1 MSTGVQPGD
10 GYSVNTLNGVSSL
23 SVDKPYIS
31 DNNPGI
37 LVGVVLPEP
46 PPFPDIN
53 GSPFPTFDDAFDQFI
68 VETVVV
74 GSQQYIRIASGA
86 VNFTQSNMPLVLT
99 GAYTDTRQ
107 VWINKV
113 AVRPGIT
120 ATDGGEPGSPWMEN
134 GGYYSLPSSGEYYVT
149 ICKLDF
155 DGAETTSL
163 LLEENTPFVSIFS
176 SSDDLYSKIF
186 SETGPSLYV
195 NKHNVQK
202 MTGYDA
208 ESTGLDGDFGNC
220 HTTYFN
226 PVKIGYS
233 VKVIAI
239 INTEVPVITA
249 PVVEVLH
256 AATATSNEVH
266 RITLPPDM
274 KKSGSFQLQYEPG
287 FTSDTT
293 DPFDPF
299 NPLNSGN
306 LTGQFQWN
314 LANALKGI
322 QSLRGNSSVTVSGEN
337 KLDITYINGLANT
350 AVAVPDIINNTIG
363 IPTTTYAVMQHVKG
377 SIDMSVPISFNG
389 STLMNVADLDEE
401 EDPYYVNQADDWSGI
416 CNISLKDQLEA
427 VTAATTDYYY
437 DIVGP
442 ADWTSSQPSYLEVD
456 GCTDEPSTDHPFKV
470 IHVQTTGGMS
480 TYAIVSGAVN
490 NVTPGN
496 IATDITVSTGAYDVW
511 LKVPYLSD
519 VFPDTGGFVWNIG
532 TPVPSDT
539 DSEGYVKVAE
549 VNGATVTQIITGSL
563 WGDRIKMG
571 TKIATYYYA
580 QV

>member
-1 MSTGVQPGD
+1 MSLQPGN
-10 GYSVNTLNGVSSL
+10 GYNFVSSGQGTSL
-23 SVDKPYIS
+23 DINQPYTSSPGDSFLFGIS
-31 DNNPGI
+31 LPNP
-37 LVGVVLPEP
+37 PP
-46 PPFPDIN
+46 FPPFPDIN
-53 GSPFPTFDDAFDQFI
+53 GSPFPTFDDALDQFI

-86 VNFTQSNMPLVLT
+86 VNFTQSNMPLILT

-120 ATDGGEPGSPWMEN
+120 ATDGGEAGSPWMEN

-155 DGAETTSL
+155 DGAETTSSL
-163 LLEENTPFVSIFS
+163 LQQNTPFVAIFS
-176 SSDDLYSKIF
+176 SDNALYSKIF

-208 ESTGLDGDFGNC
+208 ASTGLDGDFGNC

-239 INTEVPVITA
+239 INTEVPVITE
-249 PVVEVLH
+249 PQVEVLH

-314 LANALKGI
+314 LANALKAI
-322 QSLRGNSSVTVSGEN
+322 QSLRGNSSVTVAGEN

-350 AVAVPDIINNTIG
+350 AVAVPEIINNSIE

-377 SIDMSVPISFNG
+377 SIDMSIPISYNG
-389 STLMNVADLDEE
+389 STLMNVEGLNEE
-401 EDPYYVNQADDWSGI
+401 YDPYYVNQADDWSGI
-416 CNISLKDQLEA
+416 CNISLKDQLEG

-442 ADWTSSQPSYLEVD
+442 ADWTSSQPSYLEED
-456 GCTDEPSTDHPFKV
+456 GCTDEGCPHPFHVRKV
-470 IHVQTTGGMS
+470 VTGETVTFKVCTGM
-480 TYAIVSGAVN
+480 VN
-490 NVTPGN
+490 NIIPSNMNITIGSGGAYVYVNCTVAGENYPDGVTIG
-496 IATDITVSTGAYDVW
+496 TGASI
-511 LKVPYLSD
+511 PA
-519 VFPDTGGFVWNIG
+519 
-532 TPVPSDT
+532 DT
-539 DSEGYVKVAE
+539 DSNSYIAIAHIVDEESEQLVSS
-549 VNGATVTQIITGSL
+549 SL
-563 WGDRIKMG
+563 WTERFKCGETTAK
-571 TKIATYYYA
+571 YWWSN
-580 QV
+580 V

>member
-1 MSTGVQPGD
+1 MSLQPGN
-10 GYSVNTLNGVSSL
+10 GYNFVSSGQGTSL
-23 SVDKPYIS
+23 DINQPYTSSPGDSFLFGIS
-31 DNNPGI
+31 LPNP
-37 LVGVVLPEP
+37 PP
-46 PPFPDIN
+46 FPPFPDIN

-74 GSQQYIRIASGA
+74 GEQQYIRIASGA
-86 VNFTQSNMPLVLT
+86 VNFTQSNMPLILT

-120 ATDGGEPGSPWMEN
+120 ATDGGEAGSPWMEN

-155 DGAETTSL
+155 DGAETSSSL
-163 LLEENTPFVSIFS
+163 LQQNTPFVAIFS
-176 SSDDLYSKIF
+176 SDNALYSKIF

-208 ESTGLDGDFGNC
+208 AATGFDGDFGNC

-239 INTEVPVITA
+239 INTEVPVITT
-249 PVVEVLH
+249 PQVEVLH

-322 QSLRGNSSVTVSGEN
+322 QSLRGNSSVTVAGEN

-350 AVAVPDIINNTIG
+350 AVAAPDIINNSLG
-363 IPTTTYAVMQHVKG
+363 IPTNTYAVMQHVKG
-377 SIDMSVPISFNG
+377 SIDMSIPISYNG
-389 STLMNVADLDEE
+389 STLMNVEGLNEE
-401 EDPYYVNQADDWSGI
+401 YDPYYVNQADDWSGI
-416 CNISLKDQLEA
+416 CNISLKEQLEGVA
-427 VTAATTDYYY
+427 AATTDYYY

-456 GCTDEPSTDHPFKV
+456 GCTDEGCPHPFYVRKV
-470 IHVQTTGGMS
+470 VTGETVTFKVCTGM
-480 TYAIVSGAVN
+480 VN
-490 NVTPGN
+490 NIIPSNINITIGSGGAYVYVNCTVAGENYPDGVTIG
-496 IATDITVSTGAYDVW
+496 TGASI
-511 LKVPYLSD
+511 PA
-519 VFPDTGGFVWNIG
+519 
-532 TPVPSDT
+532 DT
-539 DSEGYVKVAE
+539 DSNSYIAIAHIVDEESEQLVSS
-549 VNGATVTQIITGSL
+549 SL
-563 WGDRIKMG
+563 WTERFKCGETPAK
-571 TKIATYYYA
+571 YWWSN
-580 QV
+580 V

>member
-1 MSTGVQPGD
+1 MSLQPGN
-10 GYSVNTLNGVSSL
+10 GYNFVSSSQGTSL
-23 SVDKPYIS
+23 DINQPWTPPTGDSFLFGIS
-31 DNNPGI
+31 IPNP
-37 LVGVVLPEP
+37 PP
-46 PPFPDIN
+46 FPPFPDIN

-86 VNFTQSNMPLVLT
+86 VNFTQSNMPLILT

-120 ATDGGEPGSPWMEN
+120 AIDGGEPGSPWMEN

-155 DGAETTSL
+155 DGAETTSSL
-163 LLEENTPFVSIFS
+163 LQQNTPFVAIFS
-176 SSDDLYSKIF
+176 SDNALYSKIF

-202 MTGYDA
+202 MTGYNA
-208 ESTGLDGDFGNC
+208 AATGFDGDFGNC

-239 INTEVPVITA
+239 INTEVPVITE
-249 PVVEVLH
+249 PQVEVLH

-314 LANALKGI
+314 LANALKAI
-322 QSLRGNSSVTVSGEN
+322 QSLRGNSSVTVAGEN

-350 AVAVPDIINNTIG
+350 AVAVPDIINNTIE

-377 SIDMSVPISFNG
+377 SIDMSIPISYNG
-389 STLMNVADLDEE
+389 STLMNVEGLNEE
-401 EDPYYVNQADDWSGI
+401 YDPYYVNQADDWSGI
-416 CNISLKDQLEA
+416 CNISLKDQLEG

-456 GCTDEPSTDHPFKV
+456 GCTDEGCQHPFYVRKV
-470 IHVQTTGGMS
+470 VTGETVTFKVCTGM
-480 TYAIVSGAVN
+480 VN
-490 NVTPGN
+490 NIIPSNINITIGSGGAYVYVSCTVAGENYPDGVTIG
-496 IATDITVSTGAYDVW
+496 TGASI
-511 LKVPYLSD
+511 PA
-519 VFPDTGGFVWNIG
+519 
-532 TPVPSDT
+532 DT
-539 DSEGYVKVAE
+539 DSNSYIAIAHIVDEESEQLVSS
-549 VNGATVTQIITGSL
+549 SL
-563 WGDRIKMG
+563 WTERFKCGETPAK
-571 TKIATYYYA
+571 YWWSN
-580 QV
+580 V

>member
-1 MSTGVQPGD
+1 MSLQPGN
-10 GYSVNTLNGVSSL
+10 GYNFVSSSQGTSL
-23 SVDKPYIS
+23 DINQPWTPPTGDSFLFGIS
-31 DNNPGI
+31 IPNP
-37 LVGVVLPEP
+37 PP
-46 PPFPDIN
+46 FPPFPDIN

-86 VNFTQSNMPLVLT
+86 VNFTQSNMPLILT

-120 ATDGGEPGSPWMEN
+120 AIDGGEPGSPWMEN

-155 DGAETTSL
+155 DGAETTSSL
-163 LLEENTPFVSIFS
+163 LQQNTPFVAIFS
-176 SSDDLYSKIF
+176 SDNALYSKIF

-202 MTGYDA
+202 MTGYNA
-208 ESTGLDGDFGNC
+208 AATGFDGDFGNC

-239 INTEVPVITA
+239 INTEVPVITE
-249 PVVEVLH
+249 PQVEVLH

-314 LANALKGI
+314 LANALKAI
-322 QSLRGNSSVTVSGEN
+322 QSLRGNSSVTVAGEN

-350 AVAVPDIINNTIG
+350 AVAVPDIINNTIE

-377 SIDMSVPISFNG
+377 SIDMSIPISYNG
-389 STLMNVADLDEE
+389 STLMNVEGLNEE
-401 EDPYYVNQADDWSGI
+401 YDPYYVNQADDWSGI
-416 CNISLKDQLEA
+416 CNISLKDQLEG

-442 ADWTSSQPSYLEVD
+442 ADWTSSQPSYLEED
-456 GCTDEPSTDHPFKV
+456 GCIDESTNHPFKV
-470 IHVQTTGGMS
+470 IPIQTTGGMS
-480 TYAIVSGAVN
+480 TYAIVSGTVN

-496 IATDITVSTGAYDVW
+496 IDDEITVSEDAYEVW
-511 LKVPYLSD
+511 LKVPFD
-519 VFPDTGGFVWNIG
+519 EVFPNTDGFEWNIG
-532 TPVPSDT
+532 STLPSDT
-539 DSEGYVKVAE
+539 DSEGYVRVAS
-549 VNGATVTQIITGSL
+549 VNGATVTQYITGSL

-571 TKIATYYYA
+571 TATATYYFA
-580 QV
+580 RV

>member
-10 GYSVNTLNGVSSL
+10 GYLVNTLNGVSSF
-23 SVDKPYIS
+23 SVNKPYIS

-37 LVGVVLPEP
+37 LVGVVLPEIVF

-53 GSPFPTFDDAFDQFI
+53 GPPFPTFDDAFDQFI
-68 VETVVV
+68 VETVIV
-74 GSQQYIRIASGA
+74 GEQQYIRIASGA
-86 VNFTQSNMPLVLT
+86 VNFTQSNMPLILT

-155 DGAETTSL
+155 DGAETTSSL
-163 LLEENTPFVSIFS
+163 LQENTPFVAIFS
-176 SSDDLYSKIF
+176 STDALYAKIF
-186 SETGPSLYV
+186 QETGPSLYV

-208 ESTGLDGDFGNC
+208 ASTGFDGDFGNC

-249 PVVEVLH
+249 PQVEVLH

-274 KKSGSFQLQYEPG
+274 KKSGSFQLQFSQG
-287 FTSDTT
+287 ITGNSDPT
-293 DPFDPF
+293 DLF

-314 LANALKGI
+314 LANALKAI

-350 AVAVPDIINNTIG
+350 AVGVPAIINNSIG

-377 SIDMSVPISFNG
+377 SIDMSIPISYNG
-389 STLMNVADLDEE
+389 STLMNVEGLNEE
-401 EDPYYVNQADDWSGI
+401 YDPYYVNQADDWSGI
-416 CNISLKDQLEA
+416 CNIGLKEELEG

-442 ADWTSSQPSYLEVD
+442 ADWTSSQPSYLEED
-456 GCTDEPSTDHPFKV
+456 GCIDEGCPHPFHVRKV
-470 IHVQTTGGMS
+470 VTGEVITFTVCTGMVNNIIPS
-480 TYAIVSGAVN
+480 NMDVSIGSGAGYVYISCSVSGENYPVD
-490 NVTPGN
+490 VTIG
-496 IATDITVSTGAYDVW
+496 S
-511 LKVPYLSD
+511 
-519 VFPDTGGFVWNIG
+519 GGSI
-532 TPVPSDT
+532 PADT
-539 DSEGYVKVAE
+539 DSNSYIAI
-549 VNGATVTQIITGSL
+549 AQIVDENSEQLVSSSL
-563 WGDRIKMG
+563 WTERFKCGGDPAK
-571 TKIATYYYA
+571 YWWSN
-580 QV
+580 V

>member
-1 MSTGVQPGD
+1 MSLQPGN
-10 GYSVNTLNGVSSL
+10 GYNFVSSGQGISL
-23 SVDKPYIS
+23 DINQPYASSPGDSFLFGIS
-31 DNNPGI
+31 
-37 LVGVVLPEP
+37 LPNFP
-46 PPFPDIN
+46 PFPPFPDIN
-53 GSPFPTFDDAFDQFI
+53 GAPFPEFGNDFQQFK
-68 VETVVV
+68 VETVIV
-74 GSQQYIRIASGA
+74 GSQQYIRIACGA
-86 VNFTQSNMPLVLT
+86 VNFTQSNMPLIYK

-120 ATDGGEPGSPWMEN
+120 ATNGGQAGSPWMED
-134 GGYYSLPSSGEYYVT
+134 GGYYALPSSGEYYVT

-155 DGAETTSL
+155 DGAETTSSL
-163 LLEENTPFVSIFS
+163 LQQNTPFVAIFS
-176 SSDDLYSKIF
+176 SDNALYSKIF

-208 ESTGLDGDFGNC
+208 ASTGLDGDFGNC

-239 INTEVPVITA
+239 INSEVPAITT
-249 PVVEVLH
+249 PQIEVLH

-306 LTGQFQWN
+306 LSGQFQWN
-314 LANALKGI
+314 LANALKAI
-322 QSLRGNSSVTVSGEN
+322 QSLKGNSSVTVSG
-337 KLDITYINGLANT
+337 KDSLDITYINGLANT
-350 AVAVPDIINNTIG
+350 AVAVPDIINNSIE
-363 IPTTTYAVMQHVKG
+363 IPSTTYAVDQHVVG
-377 SIDMSVPISFNG
+377 SIDMSVPVLFNG
-389 STLMNVADLDEE
+389 STLMNVEGLNEE
-401 EDPYYVNQADDWSGI
+401 YDPYYVNQADDWSGI
-416 CNISLKDQLEA
+416 CNISLKEQLEG
-427 VTAATTDYYY
+427 VTAATTNYYY

-456 GCTDEPSTDHPFKV
+456 GCTDESSSHPFNV

-480 TYAIVSGAVN
+480 TYSIVSGTVN

-496 IATDITVSTGAYDVW
+496 IDDEITVSTDYYEVW
-511 LKVPYLSD
+511 LKVPFD
-519 VFPDTGGFVWNIG
+519 VVFPDTSGFEWNIG
-532 TPVPSDT
+532 SSLPSDT
-539 DSEGYVKVAE
+539 DSEGYVRVAS
-549 VNGATVTQIITGSL
+549 VNGATVTQYITGSL

-571 TKIATYYYA
+571 DNTATYYFA
-580 QV
+580 RV